1 MREGWREEGGREGGG
16 RAGGREGWR
25 EGGMEGWR
33 EGGRDGRDGGGRRE
47 GHVVIILSHPSL
59 GPARPPGPE
68 GPYRSAR

>member
-1 MREGWREEGGREGGG
+1 MEEGGREGGG
-16 RAGGREGWR
+16 
-25 EGGMEGWR
+25 R